1 LADLPART
9 NLHQASWPLVR
20 RLVRGYVRPEL
31 GRIAVALGCM
41 ALAALA
47 TAGLAKLMEPI
58 LDSVFIARDREM
70 VSYVA
75 VAVLATFAIKGLATY
90 GQAVIMTAVGQRIV
104 AALQNEMFAHLM
116 RADLAFFHESST
128 GRLVSRFTN
137 DVNLLRGAVST
148 ALAGIGKDTLT
159 VVFLAGVMFHQDWL
173 LALVASVVFPLAVFP
188 IVRIGRRMRKVSFAT
203 QNQLGT
209 LTALLAE
216 SFQGVR
222 HVKAY
227 GMEEYEKS
235 RAARSVAEVYRLA
248 CKAARTRSLSHPIME
263 TLGGIAIL
271 LVLLYGGTQVIG
283 GERTTG
289 QLFSFISALLLAYE
303 PMKRLAQLNAN
314 LQEGLAAAARV
325 FEMLDLEPAI
335 VDRPGAKPLAVSRGA
350 IRFDSVRFS
359 YGASD
364 DGAAL
369 DGVTLDIPGG
379 KRVALVGPSGAGKS
393 TVLNLIP
400 RFYDADGGRVLI
412 DGQDVRDVT
421 MASLRS
427 RIALVSQEIALFDDT
442 IRANIAYGR
451 PDATE
456 DSVIAAARS
465 ASAHDFVMELAEGYD
480 TRVGGAGV
488 KLSGGQRQRIAIA
501 RAMLKD
507 APILLLDEAT
517 SALDTESER
526 QVQEALR
533 TLMRGRTT
541 VVIAHRLSTIV
552 DADLIYVLDRGQAIE
567 SGSHA
572 ELLARGGAYARLYA
586 LQFAEE
592 LDEAAEEPAGAPA
605 AARA

>member
-1 LADLPART
+1 M
-9 NLHQASWPLVR
+9 R

-90 GQAVIMTAVGQRIV
+90 GQAVIMTAVGHRIV

-159 VVFLAGVMFHQDWL
+159 VVFLVAVMFHQDWL

-271 LVLLYGGTQVIG
+271 LVLIYGGTQVIG

-289 QLFSFISALLLAYE
+289 QLFSFIAALLLAYE

-379 KRVALVGPSGAGKS
+379 RRVALVGPSGAGKS

-465 ASAHDFVMELAEGYD
+465 ASAHDFVMELPEGYD